1 MSFFWAGR
9 KGGGGAG
16 GGVKSLQLRGCNDPG
31 LDGKQI
37 LLLWRNTL
45 SSHRNVSIF
54 TQRMHNLTKRQF
66 L

>member
-1 MSFFWAGR
+1 MSFLGGEE
-9 KGGGGAG
+9 GGGGG
-16 GGVKSLQLRGCNDPG
+16 GEVKSLQLRGCNDLG

-54 TQRMHNLTKRQF
+54 TQRMHNHTKRQF

>member
-1 MSFFWAGR
+1 MSFFGR
-9 KGGGGAG
+9 GGRGGGAG

>member
-1 MSFFWAGR
+1 MSFFGR
-9 KGGGGAG
+9 GGRGGGG
-16 GGVKSLQLRGCNDPG
+16 GGVKSLQLRGCNDLG

-54 TQRMHNLTKRQF
+54 TQRMHNHTKRQF